1 MRRRVPE
8 LRCRIFPAEAR
19 GWQALPA
26 RRASR
31 IQPSTATVLM
41 PDPYE
46 RYHADLAS
54 ADGMPDSPH
63 DPGPAPAEP
72 HAVEESPGD

>member
-1 MRRRVPE
+1 
-8 LRCRIFPAEAR
+8 
-19 GWQALPA
+19 
-26 RRASR
+26 
-31 IQPSTATVLM
+31 M

-63 DPGPAPAEP
+63 DPEPAPAET